1 MDEMQQ
7 ALFAAGGVTVT
18 CFSAP
23 CLMGAMESAYELRE
37 CTELYIG
44 SQETSGY
51 LWWIGTMENIT
62 HLLYSNPAV
71 DLSTLGKNIIHYMK
85 LNIWHKLNTKMF
97 RHSVLR
103 SLPFFTMSVVDTAG
117 MEPLADALDEFAQAI
132 IQRYQHNRFS
142 RVIERIRQRCDSV
155 PYASKTFDSSI
166 DVYDFSKKCR
176 QGFWYDLI
184 LRIKAKQVMNA
195 LEDVIIARANGPLH
209 WRAHGLS
216 LYFPH
221 PSFYNT
227 TYASCGLDFTQNTH
241 WDEFLQLHSTESYN

>member
-1 MDEMQQ
+1 MVSFKNTCSLINLIFVIFLLFFCMIPLNATSVDTSYKPWTILLYNDADFIQGGPGPHYIFAEEVYSNQNMNVIILQDPETGPATVWYVDENHEFVPLEYWGEINMGDPITLQTFIEYGKQEYPADRYFLFMYNHGSGWKGACRDDTNNDQLSMDEMQQ

-85 LNIWHKLNTKMF
+85 LNI
-97 RHSVLR
+97 
-103 SLPFFTMSVVDTAG
+103 
-117 MEPLADALDEFAQAI
+117 
-132 IQRYQHNRFS
+132 
-142 RVIERIRQRCDSV
+142 
-155 PYASKTFDSSI
+155 
-166 DVYDFSKKCR
+166 
-176 QGFWYDLI
+176 
-184 LRIKAKQVMNA
+184 
-195 LEDVIIARANGPLH
+195 
-209 WRAHGLS
+209 
-216 LYFPH
+216 
-221 PSFYNT
+221 
-227 TYASCGLDFTQNTH
+227 
-241 WDEFLQLHSTESYN
+241 